1 MRLGTQKYWSRLSKK
16 TDRILM
22 LITKGNKCLTVVM
35 IVLIEVNVDGIDDGA
50 VSLQFLHIDN
60 SKY

>member
-22 LITKGNKCLTVVM
+22 LITKGNKCLTAVM
-35 IVLIEVNVDGIDDGA
+35 IVLIEVNVGGRNDGA
-50 VSLQFLHIDN
+50 VSL
-60 SKY
+60 